1 MPARIDFCAGPSPI
15 SHSHN
20 CGSTMIVDAM
30 AVGGED
36 DDNNNNAS
44 SSSNMGDDNMT
55 DHEGSHFDPVMNQDK
70 KDELRHITN
79 LAQKETRNL
88 WLWKLA
94 LLSLMLVTAGLVSAG
109 TYIFIHDA
117 QEKDFKDSVRPICI
131 VLCFVFVSS
140 LSFRSCWLAPFSHRF
155 LFVFCLSS

>member
-1 MPARIDFCAGPSPI
+1 
-15 SHSHN
+15 
-20 CGSTMIVDAM
+20 MIVDAM

-36 DDNNNNAS
+36 DDNNNNNASS

-55 DHEGSHFDPVMNQDK
+55 DHEGSHFDPAMNQDK
-70 KDELRHITN
+70 KDELRQITN

-94 LLSLMLVTAGLVSAG
+94 LVSLMLVTAGLVSAG

-131 VLCFVFVSS
+131 VLLFCFRCCFVLVVSFLLIGSILSPLFGLCFV
-140 LSFRSCWLAPFSHRF
+140 
-155 LFVFCLSS
+155 LSS